1 MFAFACLGLLRDPPK
16 LFRLHTHPP
25 RSHCL
30 RGLALLRALNWRAVP
45 ARRRW
50 GRTAQRTRTTVPSL
64 ALPLFRSME
73 GSSESHHIR
82 THGQTG
88 RARSPLHR
96 LFLRSPQASS
106 APRPEH
112 SWPYS
117 EYMGSG
123 RADNECAELLAD
135 IAALQNGTPIYFNA
149 LLVGGETFRSSHG
162 LGPVERG
169 TLEALFTTA
178 PTSVIV
184 GVQLTNQDTFAIC
197 LIWSRFPSSAARAR
211 ADTLSALRRAAWRP
225 SSTVRSLR
233 RCRQQCIPVATIPR
247 HPRLA
252 RSNDV
257 FGTPALGSG
266 TSSASSGP

>member
-1 MFAFACLGLLRDPPK
+1 MFAFACPGLLRDPPK
-16 LFRLHTHPP
+16 LFSSRHIHLDHIVFVDWLYLERLTGEQYLPDDVGDELHSELARQCQAWLYRCSGPW
-25 RSHCL
+25 
-30 RGLALLRALNWRAVP
+30 RGHLN
-45 ARRRW
+45 
-50 GRTAQRTRTTVPSL
+50 
-64 ALPLFRSME
+64 
-73 GSSESHHIR
+73 HIIR
-82 THGQTG
+82 THDRTG

-96 LFLRSPQASS
+96 LFLRSPQGSS
-106 APRPEH
+106 TPRPEH

-117 EYMGSG
+117 DYRGSG
-123 RADNECAELLAD
+123 RADNECPELLAD

-149 LLVGGETFRSSHG
+149 LLVGEETFSGSHG

-184 GVQLTNQDTFAIC
+184 SVQLTNPDTFAVC
-197 LIWSRFPSSAARAR
+197 LIPSSAARAR
-211 ADTLSALRRAAWRP
+211 ANTLSALRRAAWRP

-233 RCRQQCIPVATIPR
+233 RCRQQCIPVATIPM

-257 FGTPALGSG
+257 LGTPALGSG